1 MEHYHSLEEE
11 RVEDR
16 DGSRSDKKDNV
27 MVESSPVGEGSGR
40 KEKNELNEEI
50 GVDSKELHDIE

>member
-1 MEHYHSLEEE
+1 MA
-11 RVEDR
+11 
-16 DGSRSDKKDNV
+16 
-27 MVESSPVGEGSGR
+27 ESSPGEGSRR